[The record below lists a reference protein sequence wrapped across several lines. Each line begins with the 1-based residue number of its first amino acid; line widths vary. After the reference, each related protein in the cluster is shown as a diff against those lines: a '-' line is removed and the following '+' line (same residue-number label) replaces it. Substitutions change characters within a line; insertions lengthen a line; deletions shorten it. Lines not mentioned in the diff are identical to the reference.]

1 MGVAGVGK
9 STVASA
15 LALRLGW
22 TYLEAD
28 DDHSPANI
36 AKMRRGQPLDDE
48 DREGW
53 IEAVRKRVARHVAA
67 GENVILACSA
77 LRRKHRRVLRAA
89 APHVVFVHLI
99 APSPIVERRLSART
113 GHFAGP
119 AILPRQIEDLE
130 VPADAL
136 TLDARR
142 SVPEL
147 VDDIISA
154 LSL

>member
-1 MGVAGVGK
+1 MGIAGVGK

-67 GENVILACSA
+67 EEKVILACSA

-89 APHVVFVHLI
+89 APRVVFVHLV
-99 APSPIVERRLSART
+99 APTPVVERRLSTRT

-119 AILPRQIEDLE
+119 AILPGQTEDLE
-130 VPADAL
+130 APTDAI

-142 SVPEL
+142 SVPEQ